1 MNIQPARSAGVEQVI
16 AAPTPSATRDRLRS
30 QASGIDESAFT
41 DLYVGSRDDVFA
53 YVAGLLRDQTTAEE
67 VTATA
72 FERAW
77 RRRRRFDP
85 GRGNER
91 AWVFGIARNAA
102 LDELRKRGRQTE
114 LHDEMPD
121 SGATDPADVIATVAQ
136 RSMLRD
142 ALGSLAPRERELIS
156 LKYFAGLRN
165 TEIAKVVGVSES
177 AVGTNLHRAM
187 EQLRRACDG
196 TD

>member
-1 MNIQPARSAGVEQVI
+1 MI
-16 AAPTPSATRDRLRS
+16 AAPTPAAPPLARTR
-30 QASGIDESAFT
+30 QASRIDEAAFT
-41 DLYVGSRDDVFA
+41 HLYTSSRDDVFA
-53 YVAGLLRDQTTAEE
+53 YVAGLLRDRAVAEE

-77 RRRRRFDP
+77 RRRRRFDAR
-85 GRGNER
+85 RGSER

-102 LDELRKRGRQTE
+102 LDELRKRGRRAQ

-121 SGATDPADVIATVAQ
+121 ESAADPADAAETIARRA
-136 RSMLRD
+136 MLRD
-142 ALGSLAPRERELIS
+142 ALGRLGTRERELIS

-165 TEIAKVVGVSES
+165 TEIAVIVGASES

>member
-1 MNIQPARSAGVEQVI
+1 M
-16 AAPTPSATRDRLRS
+16 LRNH
-30 QASGIDESAFT
+30 A
-41 DLYVGSRDDVFA
+41 V
-53 YVAGLLRDQTTAEE
+53 AEE
-67 VTATA
+67 VTASA

-77 RRRRRFDP
+77 RRRRRFDAR
-85 GRGNER
+85 RGNER

-102 LDELRKRGRQTE
+102 LDELRKRGRQAE
-114 LHDEMPD
+114 LGAEMPD
-121 SGATDPADVIATVAQ
+121 ERAPDPADAAETVAR

-142 ALGSLAPRERELIS
+142 ALGTLAARERELIS

-165 TEIAKVVGVSES
+165 TEIAAVIGVSES